1 MKAIDKLLIFPG
13 GGNNIGEKQ
22 MREAHLSFRRTVSVA
37 NYCRAYF
44 AYAASG
50 TEKTGGAV

>member
-44 AYAASG
+44 AYATPG
-50 TEKTGGAV
+50 TGKTGGAV